1 MAAVRVLPISTLM
14 LTALLIAGCGNSTP
28 AQPSSAGGPRTS
40 AAPVASV
47 ATTGATSATTAPAGS
62 TGSAPQPAAS
72 AATGTSGRFC
82 VNTNEE
88 VSAAFGVQVA
98 RAENTEN
105 PGFGGGCIYYDA
117 AGNLVYSIGFV
128 PVVQGVDMIATG
140 LQTPGAVKIDG
151 IGEAAVLVSPAGPLA
166 YKQGNWTVSTGG
178 APPDPNA
185 ADTGPY
191 RAALETLAKAGV
203 ARINF

>member
-1 MAAVRVLPISTLM
+1 
-14 LTALLIAGCGNSTP
+14 
-28 AQPSSAGGPRTS
+28 
-40 AAPVASV
+40 
-47 ATTGATSATTAPAGS
+47 
-62 TGSAPQPAAS
+62 
-72 AATGTSGRFC
+72 

-128 PVVQGVDMIATG
+128 PVVAGMDLIATA
-140 LQTPGAVKIDG
+140 LQTPGAVKIEG
-151 IGEAAVLVSPAGPLA
+151 IGEAAVLVSDAGPLA
-166 YKQGNWTVSTGG
+166 YKLGNWTVTTGG
-178 APPDPNA
+178 TPDASGADPA
-185 ADTGPY
+185 AY
-191 RAALETLAKAGV
+191 RVDLETLAKAGA